1 MKRWQPGQVRVIKTY
16 ESREQSGYKYKLAV
30 LNMVIPRP
38 IVHEAEDGSG
48 FRVELFATVEV
59 GDENSYRLRNSPG
72 ENQRQHILQEGKPG
86 DLTVCGDLYSVL
98 HGTLTPGGESASL
111 IIMQFRFMG
120 SQSRARR
127 FRDASVR
134 VKFANADH
142 PLGTQLDP
150 EVKEIAPE
158 GQFEMAQ
165 ETTQEVSTAISAGIS
180 VPVVQ
185 GILDLNAGLE
195 RTTTVT
201 QIGRVRGSGHKWM
214 EGKRYGKKNTA
225 IWKLSED
232 NIGKTGTPSLLR
244 TALLVVPQTE
254 DGFRAIVEIE
264 AHADLRYA
272 AVAKLH
278 RLLGSSIVDPVYF
291 SQCRE
296 NYGPQVEGVD
306 ASNLSACVL
315 AELGL
320 IQAS

>member
-1 MKRWQPGQVRVIKTY
+1 MLLPNTFAQ
-16 ESREQSGYKYKLAV
+16 
-30 LNMVIPRP
+30 
-38 IVHEAEDGSG
+38 EAEAGSG
-48 FRVELFATVEV
+48 FRVELFITAEV
-59 GDENSYRLRNSPG
+59 GDENSYRLRNSPSG
-72 ENQRQHILQEGKPG
+72 QNQRQHILQEGKPG
-86 DLTVCGDLYSVL
+86 DLTIHGDLYSVL
-98 HGTLTPGGESASL
+98 HGTLTPGGDPASL
-111 IIMQFRFMG
+111 IIMQFSFMG

-127 FRDASVR
+127 LRDASVK
-134 VKFANADH
+134 VKFANADD
-142 PLGTQLDP
+142 PLGTDFDP

-165 ETTQEVSTAISAGIS
+165 KTTQEVSTAISAGIS

-185 GILDLNAGLE
+185 GILDLNSGVE

-201 QIGRVRGSGHKWM
+201 QTGRVKGNGYRWM
-214 EGKRYGKKNTA
+214 ERRRYGTKNSA

-232 NIGKTGTPSLLR
+232 SIGKTGIPSLLR
-244 TALLVVPQTE
+244 TAVLVVPKTQ

-278 RLLGSSIVDPVYF
+278 RLMGDAEIDPVYF
-291 SQCRE
+291 SECRE

-315 AELGL
+315 AELEL
-320 IQAS
+320 IEAS